1 MIVTVHCAIL
11 TQISIRLSPP
21 FTYHLLCHLFFGIAI
36 QNRVFFFNLPVDSA
50 YTDAD
55 DLCFTANQ

>member
-1 MIVTVHCAIL
+1 MIVTVNCAIL

-36 QNRVFFFNLPVDSA
+36 QNRLFIF
-50 YTDAD
+50 
-55 DLCFTANQ
+55 